1 MNEWLAES
9 WVIVTMIFIV
19 GTLAASFAA
28 ARPWPAR
35 PYQAAVLGGLA
46 FEALL
51 LLVIRPGL
59 STTAV
64 MIAATLT
71 TLIALVGGLLGRRV
85 RART

>member
-19 GTLAASFAA
+19 GTLATSFAA
-28 ARPWPAR
+28 ARAWPAR
-35 PYQAAVLGGLA
+35 PCQAAVLGGLA

-51 LLVIRPGL
+51 LLVFRPGL
-59 STTAV
+59 SAMAV
-64 MIAATLT
+64 LIAVTLT

-85 RART
+85 RARI